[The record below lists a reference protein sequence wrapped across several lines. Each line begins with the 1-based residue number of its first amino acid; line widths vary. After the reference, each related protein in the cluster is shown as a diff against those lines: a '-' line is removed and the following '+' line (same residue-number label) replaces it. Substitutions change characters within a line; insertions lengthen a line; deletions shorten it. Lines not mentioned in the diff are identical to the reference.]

1 MSETRIES
9 IAVLGA
15 GTMGHGIAQVA
26 ATAGYRVALY
36 DVSGEFVSRG
46 LSRIRQN
53 LEKGVSLGKVSQSDL
68 DSAVARLSGSDD
80 LAVAVGQ
87 ADLVIEAAPE
97 DLALKQG
104 LFRACD
110 AAAPAHAIL
119 ASNTS
124 SLGITEIAAVTRRP
138 ERVLGMHFFNP
149 VHLMKLLELVRGLAT
164 SAGTISA
171 AREVGVR
178 MGKELIVAADVPGF
192 ATSRLGIA
200 LGNEAMR
207 MLEQGVASAEEID
220 RAMELGYKHPM
231 GPFKLSDLVGLDV
244 RLAITEYLY
253 RELGG
258 EQFRA
263 PLILKKMV
271 AAGRLGKKSGEGFFK
286 YTPAS

>member
-1 MSETRIES
+1 MSRIET

-15 GTMGHGIAQVA
+15 GTMGHGIAHVA
-26 ATAGYRVALY
+26 AQAGYRVTMY
-36 DVSGEFVSRG
+36 DVSDDFVSRG

-53 LEKGVSLGKVSQSDL
+53 LDRGVSLGKLKAEDVE
-68 DSAVARLSGSDD
+68 ATMARLSGTDD
-80 LAVAVGQ
+80 LANAVAA

-104 LFRACD
+104 LFRRCD
-110 AAAPAHAIL
+110 AAAPAHALL

-124 SLGITEIAAVTRRP
+124 SLGITEIASATKRP
-138 ERVLGMHFFNP
+138 DKVLGMHFFNP

-164 SAGTISA
+164 SPETIEA
-171 AREVGVR
+171 ARAVGAKL
-178 MGKELIVAADVPGF
+178 GKELIVASDVPGF

-271 AAGRLGKKSGEGFFK
+271 AAGKLGKKSGEGFYK
-286 YTPAS
+286 YTSS

>member
-1 MSETRIES
+1 MSKAIET

-15 GTMGHGIAQVA
+15 GTMGHGIAHVA
-26 ATAGYRVALY
+26 AASGFRVALY
-36 DVSGEFVSRG
+36 DISDDFVSRG
-46 LSRIRQN
+46 LAKIRQN
-53 LEKGVSLGKVSQSDL
+53 LDRGVSLGKLKQDDVD
-68 DSAVARLSGSDD
+68 ATMARLSGTDD
-80 LAVAVGQ
+80 LANAVGA

-104 LFRACD
+104 LFRRVD

-124 SLGITEIAAVTRRP
+124 SLGVTEIASATKRP
-138 ERVLGMHFFNP
+138 EKVLGMHFFNP
-149 VHLMKLLELVRGLAT
+149 VHLMKLLELIRGHSTAPE
-164 SAGTISA
+164 TIET
-171 AREVGVR
+171 ARAVGVK
-178 MGKELIVAADVPGF
+178 MGKELIVAADIPGF

-271 AAGRLGKKSGEGFFK
+271 AAGKLGKKSGEGFYK
-286 YTPAS
+286 Y

>member
-1 MSETRIES
+1 MSERKIET

-15 GTMGHGIAQVA
+15 GTMGHGIAHVA
-26 ATAGYRVALY
+26 ATAGYRVTLY
-36 DVSGEFVSRG
+36 DVSEDFVSRG

-53 LEKGVSLGKVSQSDL
+53 LEKGVSLGKL
-68 DSAVARLSGSDD
+68 KAEELEATMARLSGTDE
-80 LAVAVGQ
+80 LENAVGA

-104 LFRACD
+104 LFRRCD

-124 SLGITEIAAVTRRP
+124 SLGITEIAAATKRP
-138 ERVLGMHFFNP
+138 EQVLGMHFFNP
-149 VHLMKLLELVRGLAT
+149 VHLMKLLELVRGHVT
-164 SAGTISA
+164 SAATVA
-171 AREVGVR
+171 TARAVGEA
-178 MGKELIVAADVPGF
+178 MGKELIVAADIPGF
-192 ATSRLGIA
+192 ATSRLGIS

-207 MLEQGVASAEEID
+207 MLEQGVATAEEID

-271 AAGRLGKKSGEGFFK
+271 AAGKLGKKSGEGFYK
-286 YTPAS
+286 YS